1 MPTKASKAQTQS
13 PRERRSDSMTS
24 DSGSSASNDC
34 HCCDSLSTRLATDN
48 RRFVRRTRRTASRP
62 RRHPTS
68 APNPAPPSPH
78 PTAHR
83 PNPRSGR
90 PPAAPGGGGKGGEGR
105 ERVGRRRRGCGGLSR
120 GRRGP
125 RRTGGPAVR
134 LRMLASSA
142 SALLLFCR
150 PLDKLSPF
158 TIAWA
163 GPFSSTSVLPLHLS

>member
-1 MPTKASKAQTQS
+1 MPTPQPRRYADQS
-13 PRERRSDSMTS
+13 SYMYPNLWSERRSDSMTS
-24 DSGSSASNDC
+24 DSGSRASKFVLHVDTAVGC
-34 HCCDSLSTRLATDN
+34 GLSLRFALGTTDN
-48 RRFVRRTRRTASRP
+48 RRFVRRTRRTASRR

-90 PPAAPGGGGKGGEGR
+90 PPAAPECGGKGGEGR

-134 LRMLASSA
+134 LRMPA
-142 SALLLFCR
+142 ALL
-150 PLDKLSPF
+150 
-158 TIAWA
+158 
-163 GPFSSTSVLPLHLS
+163 STA